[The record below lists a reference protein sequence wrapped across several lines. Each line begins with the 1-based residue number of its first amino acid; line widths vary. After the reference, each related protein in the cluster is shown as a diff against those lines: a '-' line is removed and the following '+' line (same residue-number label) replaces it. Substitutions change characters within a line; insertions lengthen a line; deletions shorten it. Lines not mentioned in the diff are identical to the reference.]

1 MARQGEGATP
11 TAESNDAAAGE
22 AAHRVGLEIR
32 QLRKA
37 KEMTI
42 AELSLATG
50 LSAGYLSQIERGISS
65 PSVKALHTL
74 SRALGVTV
82 SFFFSPE
89 TDDGGALRDL
99 VVRAGQRRTLTFEND
114 IRDELLSPNLGRKL
128 ELLRSVFPP
137 GSSSGAEPYVHR
149 GEEAGFVV
157 SGELRLW
164 VGEQEVL
171 LKEGD
176 SFAYSSDLPHRYANP
191 GTVETV
197 VIWAITP
204 PSY

>member
-1 MARQGEGATP
+1 MSPERERAKRPEELQDSAGRAAR
-11 TAESNDAAAGE
+11 
-22 AAHRVGLEIR
+22 RVGLEIR

-37 KEMTI
+37 KSMTI
-42 AELSLATG
+42 AELSIATG

-89 TDDGGALRDL
+89 TDDGRTLRDF

-137 GSSSGAEPYVHR
+137 GTSSGAEPYVHR

-157 SGELRLW
+157 SGELYLW
-164 VGEQEVL
+164 IGDEEVL

-176 SFAYSSDLPHRYANP
+176 SFAFSSDLPHRYANP
-191 GTVETV
+191 GTIETV